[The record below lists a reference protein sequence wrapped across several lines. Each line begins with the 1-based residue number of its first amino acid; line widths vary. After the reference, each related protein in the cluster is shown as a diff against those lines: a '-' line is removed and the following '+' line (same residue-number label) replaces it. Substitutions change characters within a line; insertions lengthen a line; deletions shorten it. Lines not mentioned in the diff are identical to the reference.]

1 LKSNTATLTTIPPK
15 VFNFLASEGL
25 QSLLDN
31 GISIKTPGMGSPSDA
46 NGIAHLISGIVVPG
60 LCLLIQL
67 VLGLRWVDTPNFSFM
82 CHHCHL
88 GVS

>member
-1 LKSNTATLTTIPPK
+1 LITNVSSLTAISPK
-15 VFNFLASEGL
+15 VFNFLTSEGL

-31 GISIKTPGMGSPSDA
+31 GISIKTPGMDSPSDA

-67 VLGLRWVDTPNFSFM
+67 VGLRWVDTPNFSFM

>member
-1 LKSNTATLTTIPPK
+1 M
-15 VFNFLASEGL
+15 
-25 QSLLDN
+25 D
-31 GISIKTPGMGSPSDA
+31 SPSDA

-67 VLGLRWVDTPNFSFM
+67 VGLRWVDTPNFSFM